1 MSAKVDENAIIAAVR
16 AAESRT
22 SGQIVCVLARRSCDP
37 SAFVVLY
44 AAALALITPWPLLQ
58 WTQTPAQVVFAIQT
72 GVFVIALLLLG
83 WTRLGVLLTPRTL
96 KRRQA
101 FAAALE
107 QFFTRSLGKT
117 RSRAGVLIYVSQA
130 EHYARI
136 IADRALD
143 DRISEKDWRGAVEE
157 MTAHLREGRVTEG
170 FVDAVA
176 RCGDLLARAAPP
188 DGGGNDLPDN
198 LIRLN

>member
-1 MSAKVDENAIIAAVR
+1 MSAKVDESAIIAAVR

-22 SGQIVCVLARRSCDP
+22 SGQIVCVLARHSCDP
-37 SAFVVLY
+37 AAFVMLY
-44 AAALALITPWPLLQ
+44 AAALALIAPWPLLE
-58 WTQTPAQVVFAIQT
+58 WTQTPAQIVFAAQI
-72 GVFVIALLLLG
+72 GVFVTVLLVLG
-83 WTRLGVLLTPRTL
+83 WTPLGVILTPRVL

-101 FAAALE
+101 YAAAIE
-107 QFFTRSLGKT
+107 QFFARGLGRT
-117 RSRAGVLIYVSQA
+117 RSRAGVLIFVSLA

-136 IADRALD
+136 VADRALD

-188 DGGGNDLPDN
+188 DGGGNELPDN
-198 LIRLN
+198 LIRLD

>member
-1 MSAKVDENAIIAAVR
+1 
-16 AAESRT
+16 
-22 SGQIVCVLARRSCDP
+22 
-37 SAFVVLY
+37 
-44 AAALALITPWPLLQ
+44 
-58 WTQTPAQVVFAIQT
+58 VF
-72 GVFVIALLLLG
+72 
-83 WTRLGVLLTPRTL
+83 LTPRAI

-107 QFFTRSLGKT
+107 QFFARGLGKT
-117 RSRAGVLIYVSQA
+117 RSQAGVLIFVSLA

-143 DRISEKDWRGAVEE
+143 DRNSERDWRGAVEE

-170 FVDAVA
+170 FVDALA

-188 DGGGNDLPDN
+188 DGEGDELPDN
-198 LIRLN
+198 LIRLD

>member
-1 MSAKVDENAIIAAVR
+1 MAAKVDENAIIAAVR

-22 SGQIVCVLARRSCDP
+22 SAQIVCVLARRSCDP

-44 AAALALITPWPLLQ
+44 AAALALVAPWPLLE

-72 GVFVIALLLLG
+72 GVFAAALGLLG
-83 WTRLGVLLTPRTL
+83 WTPLGVFLTPRAI

-107 QFFTRSLGKT
+107 QFFARGLGKT
-117 RSRAGVLIYVSQA
+117 RSRAGVLIFVSLA

-136 IADRALD
+136 IADHALD
-143 DRISEKDWRGAVEE
+143 DRISERDWRGAVEE

-170 FVDAVA
+170 FVDALA

-188 DGGGNDLPDN
+188 DGGGDELPDN
-198 LIRLN
+198 LIRLD